1 MKVLIVDDE
10 PFIRDEL
17 KYFLSKHDDVE
28 TVGETGHGD
37 EALELV
43 TTLKPDVVFLD
54 IELQYTNG
62 ISIARR
68 LNEMDNPPAIVFATA
83 YDKYAVL
90 GYEIDVVDYILKPF
104 SEARIA
110 KTISKLK
117 TKPQGVNETVS
128 ASVDR
133 LGKICVSKDD
143 KLYIKSIEDIVF
155 FEAQNKS
162 VKVICDGGEFA
173 CQYTLKELEEWLP
186 QDNFVRVHKSFIVNL
201 DHIEEIVPWF
211 NYTIKLTMKDRD
223 DEVIVNRSYVKAFK
237 ALLNI

>member
-1 MKVLIVDDE
+1 MKVIIVDDE

-17 KYFLSKHDDVE
+17 KFFLSKHDDVE
-28 TVGETGHGD
+28 IIGETGHGD
-37 EALELV
+37 EAIEMVKNLR
-43 TTLKPDVVFLD
+43 PDAIFLD

-68 LNEMDNPPAIVFATA
+68 LNELETPPSIVFATA

-104 SEARIA
+104 SEARIS
-110 KTISKLK
+110 KTLSKLRDNSK
-117 TKPQGVNETVS
+117 AVS
-128 ASVDR
+128 ASGVAPMDR

-143 KLYIKSIEDIVF
+143 KLYIKSIDDIIF
-155 FEAQNKS
+155 FEAKNKT
-162 VKVICDGGEFA
+162 VKVVCEQDEYT

-186 QDNFVRVHKSFIVNL
+186 KEGFVRVHKSFIVNL
-201 DHIEEIVPWF
+201 NHVEEIVPWF
-211 NYTIKLTMKDRD
+211 NYTIRLTMRGRD

-237 ALLNI
+237 SLLNI